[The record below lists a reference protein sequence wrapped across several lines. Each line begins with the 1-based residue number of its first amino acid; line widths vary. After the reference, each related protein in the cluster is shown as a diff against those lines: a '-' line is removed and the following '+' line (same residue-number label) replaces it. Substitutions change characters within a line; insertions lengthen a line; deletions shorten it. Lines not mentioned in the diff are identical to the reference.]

1 LSTNLHTLSRHKR
14 YFPELIGQ
22 LAVKKKLSFYL
33 DAFEATKLSPFLC
46 LVGAKGLGK
55 TEFAKAYA
63 KNLHNDDGNGRAFLE
78 LNCSTIKNNEQFFE
92 QIFMPIIHDN
102 EVTILFDEAHALP
115 KDLTMAFLT
124 IFNTEKNHTKNF
136 EWDGMNFEFDFKRQ
150 TFIFATT
157 ESDKIFPPLKD
168 RLTTIDFEPYSRDE
182 LAQIVKLCT
191 PNITFTDS
199 ALEKVAKSVR
209 NNPRNAVM
217 RSKEIVLFCASKNTT
232 EFTEESFDELSD
244 AIGILPYG
252 ISYTERQILDVLKE
266 CGSCSLT
273 TLSAKIGLSPSA
285 IRRDHEMYLLNKN
298 LMEIDGKRKITAQ
311 GIKVSDLA
319 QATLSSEG

>member
-1 LSTNLHTLSRHKR
+1 MNTNLHTLNRHKR

-22 LAVKKKLSFYL
+22 VAVKKKLSFYL

-63 KNLHNDDGNGRAFLE
+63 KNLHNEDGHGRAFLE

-124 IFNTEKNHTKNF
+124 IFNTEKNHKKNF

-168 RLTTIDFEPYSRDE
+168 RLTTIDFEPYSRSE
-182 LAQIVKLCT
+182 LAEIIKLCT
-191 PNITFTDS
+191 PNISFSDE
-199 ALEKVAKSVR
+199 ALERVSKSVR

-217 RSKEIVLFCASKNTT
+217 RSKEILLFCASKNQTH
-232 EFTEESFDELSD
+232 FDESSFEELSD
-244 AIGILPYG
+244 AVGILPYG
-252 ISYTERQILDVLKE
+252 ISYTERQILRVLKE

-273 TLSAKIGLSPSA
+273 TLSAKIGLSATA
-285 IRRDHEMYLLNKN
+285 IRRDHEMYLLNKS
-298 LMEIDGKRKITAQ
+298 LMEIDGKRKITAE
-311 GIKVSDLA
+311 GIRICELEEKS
-319 QATLSSEG
+319 